1 MGSWNNTCG
10 LSNLHITSGTPVYV
24 FVLEKNTHYNP
35 CYSTSL
41 FSPLL
46 LPFESTYDD
55 YGGGE
60 DSHGVALDLII
71 EGIKNELVEMEV
83 GKNQY
88 HDIAVKKEGFTPEK
102 FFEAVRED
110 RLKIRS
116 YRNEEKPVYF
126 TMFRKDIVDDILDT
140 RVTKEY
146 VGNGKGTCGWDN
158 NYIKVRFADIAANVR
173 PLLEKLVLD
182 NEGKDEYMTAFIMD
196 KIHNYRDDFL
206 AAQWLNGDGH
216 RYSRLVDIKRL
227 IGEAVAK
234 GTFESVNN
242 IEPLIVEHL
251 KGVYIDSFMHD
262 ARKIWIPGGHEG
274 SQGYSGGALRILSAA
289 TIRALNKE
297 KAEWL
302 ADYECD
308 EDEYLEE

>member
-1 MGSWNNTCG
+1 
-10 LSNLHITSGTPVYV
+10 
-24 FVLEKNTHYNP
+24 
-35 CYSTSL
+35 
-41 FSPLL
+41 
-46 LPFESTYDD
+46 
-55 YGGGE
+55 
-60 DSHGVALDLII
+60 
-71 EGIKNELVEMEV
+71 
-83 GKNQY
+83 
-88 HDIAVKKEGFTPEK
+88 
-102 FFEAVRED
+102 
-110 RLKIRS
+110 
-116 YRNEEKPVYF
+116 
-126 TMFRKDIVDDILDT
+126 
-140 RVTKEY
+140 
-146 VGNGKGTCGWDN
+146 
-158 NYIKVRFADIAANVR
+158 
-173 PLLEKLVLD
+173 
-182 NEGKDEYMTAFIMD
+182 MD

-227 IGEAVAK
+227 IGEVVAK